1 MIKIRFSLIFIFVLN
16 LSFSQSVR
24 INEVSASN
32 SIFLDEDG
40 DTPDW
45 IELYNYGSEEISL
58 NNWSLTDIFDDNN
71 PWTFPDITI
80 DADEYLLIWASDK
93 DRSGITYARTLINEG
108 DSFRYEIPNENTDLN
123 WMSTDFDDDEW
134 SIGNSGFGYADG
146 DDNTYIA
153 AGTLAVFLRKSF
165 TIEDVSEINSL
176 VLDVDYDDGF
186 VAYINGIEIAR
197 ANINGTPPLHNT
209 TTQIDHEAQMYSGGN
224 PDRFLIENYENILIN
239 GENIFSIQVH
249 NISNNSS
256 DMTIIP
262 FLSAIYENET
272 SEGVAPPDILGF
284 QSQSF
289 MHTDFKLSSSGETV
303 FLNDPLGNLVDSI
316 TFGALPS
323 NISYGVS
330 FENGVYVAYQDPT
343 PGEENESYEYSGVL
357 GVPVT
362 FSHDGGNITGPINLE
377 IFGDGNEDMITYT
390 TDFTEPDENSNIYTG
405 PIAIDETTIVRAKA
419 FKENYISL
427 HSNSRNYFFNIDSEH
442 PIIHLVTDEYN
453 LFDYNYGIYAYGPED
468 YGGYP
473 FFGANFWEDWERPVH
488 ISYYVDNTLEFSAN
502 AGIKIAGA
510 YSRGWDQKSFALFA
524 RGEYGVGEFQEFY
537 NCDNLP
543 FSYCVLQV

>member
-1 MIKIRFSLIFIFVLN
+1 MQTNIFS
-16 LSFSQSVR
+16 
-24 INEVSASN
+24 
-32 SIFLDEDG
+32 
-40 DTPDW
+40 
-45 IELYNYGSEEISL
+45 YGHQ
-58 NNWSLTDIFDDNN
+58 
-71 PWTFPDITI
+71 
-80 DADEYLLIWASDK
+80 DK

-419 FKENYISL
+419 FKAVSYT
-427 HSNSRNYFFNIDSEH
+427 
-442 PIIHLVTDEYN
+442 HL
-453 LFDYNYGIYAYGPED
+453 
-468 YGGYP
+468 
-473 FFGANFWEDWERPVH
+473 
-488 ISYYVDNTLEFSAN
+488 TLPTKR
-502 AGIKIAGA
+502 I
-510 YSRGWDQKSFALFA
+510 
-524 RGEYGVGEFQEFY
+524 V
-537 NCDNLP
+537 
-543 FSYCVLQV
+543 